1 MRRAPE
7 LRAGPEG
14 MAVTRFGV
22 HVYHLVSPSLF
33 RDDRGWILVTY
44 GDVRAHRVPDQPLTM
59 HLEGH
64 SLSDQQRGL
73 ERRKLTAGIAG

>member
-22 HVYHLVSPSLF
+22 HVYHLVAVHHRLF
-33 RDDRGWILVTY
+33 
-44 GDVRAHRVPDQPLTM
+44 
-59 HLEGH
+59 
-64 SLSDQQRGL
+64 
-73 ERRKLTAGIAG
+73 